1 MRSFEMNKIGIIYIG
16 ANSVKFTLMNVLDSG
31 YYKIINEA
39 SSDIRLAQDL
49 IHNDDICEQ
58 KINETLANF
67 RSFKSLCKICELQDI
82 IAVATCTLSKARN
95 YEYFLNL
102 IKKNFDIDVK
112 LLSADDEIKYTYLG
126 VTKSIYTSNSLIVDI
141 CGACTHLTAIKD
153 GQIQNSI
160 TIPYGSLSH
169 TYTYNLN
176 DRVLY
181 DDLKNAISIIK
192 DTLNNIEWLNID
204 TYDSII
210 GVGGTARS
218 VCKVDR
224 AKKRYPFNALHN
236 YRLNS
241 QDVHQIYNSLKC
253 NDYNQRVNVQ
263 GLSPESAD
271 LIVGGLTIFDTI
283 IQTVNCEDI
292 IISGRGLR
300 EGFLFSYIEDNYGP
314 IKDILDYNLNG
325 IIDYLHINKSHANR
339 VFNMTYKIFDELQSL
354 HRLGTSYDNA
364 LKTATLL
371 NNSGISIDYYHHN
384 VHSFYVILH
393 SNING
398 LSHKELIVSAAIAAT
413 HNNKNTVPLQPFFS
427 IISKLD
433 IMAIEAIGLLLSI
446 AESLDRSLENPI
458 DSLNIDI
465 TDSFVLITLSSDLN
479 ISFEINQALKVKK
492 KFKEIYHRE
501 LKIEQI

>member
-1 MRSFEMNKIGIIYIG
+1 MNKIGVIYIG

-31 YYKIINEA
+31 YYKIIDEA
-39 SSDIRLAQDL
+39 SSDIKLAHDL
-49 IHNDDICEQ
+49 IDSHEISVQ
-58 KINETLANF
+58 KINETLSNF
-67 RSFKSLCKICELQDI
+67 RSFKSLCKISDVQDI
-82 IAVATCTLSKARN
+82 IAVATCTLSKASN
-95 YEYFLNL
+95 YEHFLKL
-102 IKKNFDIDVK
+102 IKKEFDIDVT
-112 LLSADDEIKYTYLG
+112 LLSADDEIHCTYLG

-160 TIPYGSLSH
+160 TLPYGSLSH
-169 TYTYNLN
+169 TYTYNLA

-181 DDLKNAISIIK
+181 DDLKNAISVIQTAL
-192 DTLNNIEWLNID
+192 DNIEWLNKD
-204 TYDSII
+204 KYDSII
-210 GVGGTARS
+210 GVGGTARAVS
-218 VCKVDR
+218 KIDR
-224 AKKRYPFNALHN
+224 AKKRYPFNVLHN
-236 YRLNS
+236 YRLSS
-241 QDVHQIYNSLKC
+241 QDVHQIYCSLKC
-253 NDYNQRVNVQ
+253 NDFSQRINVQ
-263 GLSPESAD
+263 GLSPERAD

-283 IQTVNCEDI
+283 IKTVNCEDI

-300 EGFLFSYIEDNYGP
+300 EGFIFSYIEDNYGP

-325 IIDYLHINKSHANR
+325 IMDYLHINKVHANR
-339 VFNMTYKIFDELQSL
+339 VFNMTYKLFDELQSL

-384 VHSFYVILH
+384 IHSFYVILH

-413 HNNKNTVPLQPFFS
+413 HNNKNTIPLQAFFS

-446 AESLDRSLENPI
+446 SESLNRSLEGPLE
-458 DSLNIDI
+458 SLNIDI
-465 TDSFVLITLSSDLN
+465 TDSFVLITVSSDLN
-479 ISFEINQALKVKK
+479 ISFEINQALRVKK
-492 KFKEIYHRE
+492 KFKEIYRRD
-501 LKIEQI
+501 LKIVQI